1 MKKCKRLL
9 SIFLAVMM
17 LLGCVQAAFIVGAE
31 SASTVK
37 VATISDIRYQ
47 AGAADKDG
55 LMLSKSAA
63 LLDAAIAKV
72 KASDADVL
80 LVTGDLTNNGSK
92 TSHQY
97 VASKLAEVET
107 DVSAPILRASSR
119 ASRWPVTW
127 VTSALPSRTF
137 PLSASMPSR
146 TSSWSRAL
154 SRVPRMVSSPSVWP
168 KGPAHLAQR
177 HTKENT

>member
-97 VASKLAEVET
+97 VASKPRQK
-107 DVSAPILRASSR
+107 SKRR
-119 ASRWPVTW
+119 ASRFMSSPASMMSVKAVRRLRYRKQCLRISTR
-127 VTSALPSRTF
+127 TSAMVKPSRIRI
-137 PLSASMPSR
+137 PLPMSQIWAMASR
-146 TSSWSRAL
+146 SS
-154 SRVPRMVSSPSVWP
+154 
-168 KGPAHLAQR
+168 
-177 HTKENT
+177 